1 MSIYLIINC
10 VIYYMFRPPT
20 AAIFREILKL
30 ITLLLAD
37 KENTRGMNHIKK
49 NKNVTVSVNMD
60 PPAHTLTVSV
70 NMGPPA
76 YTLTVSVN
84 MDPPAHT
91 LTVSVNMDPPAHALT
106 VKYHLLHFRMLTSVD
121 TSFKFQE
128 QWLGAFLQ

>member
-70 NMGPPA
+70 NM
-76 YTLTVSVN
+76 
-84 MDPPAHT
+84 
-91 LTVSVNMDPPAHALT
+91 DPPAHALT